1 MVQQWPLVG
10 RDDVLAHVRSLLRR
24 PALTGLVLV
33 GPAGVGKT
41 RLAAECQALGEE
53 VRMVAAKVVASRAAA
68 AIPLGALA
76 PLLPPE
82 VAAAGPG
89 MVPRAQEALAGLG
102 GDRRLLL
109 LVDDAHNLDEAS
121 ALVVRHLAASAST
134 FVVATVRTGE
144 PAPDPVTALWA
155 EEHVE
160 RRSVGPL
167 DEAAVAELLAATL
180 GGPVDAAAR
189 RALWTAC
196 EGNVL
201 LLRELVLAGLEA
213 RTLVDDGGLWRVHGP
228 LSTSPRLADLVASRL
243 TGLDADER
251 AALEYVAFG
260 EPLGRELLA
269 GATSPV
275 ALDALV
281 AKGLV
286 REEVDGRRAQIRLS
300 HPLHGDVLRDATPVV
315 RARAVQRRLASAM
328 AATGARRRGDALR
341 EAVWRLESGADTTPE
356 MLAAAATQARM
367 ARDTDGARRLARAS
381 FDERPG
387 FDVGYLLAD
396 CLYDLGLAEETEEV
410 LAAIEPLA
418 TSDADRGLV
427 AALRSINLFWHL
439 RRSDDALAAIDVVVG
454 SMRTPEAG
462 AEAQARAAVLEAVAG
477 RPRDAMA
484 RAEPLLHAAAGRD
497 FCQAALAAGLALPM
511 LGRPRDGAEIAAEG
525 AAAYAALGHQ
535 LAMFEPALF
544 GAAEALALGEAGRGD
559 EAAGVARE
567 SFDRAL
573 AGGDGPGLA
582 FNALARGMVDL
593 ERGALVDSERWWR
606 EATGMF
612 RMVQHVGLLRWAL
625 AGLLFAQALQAD
637 VTGGEATLAELDE
650 IGEHPARMQ
659 EGNLLRAK
667 GWLAVARADLV
678 DARRWFED
686 AVALAA
692 AEGVVTQELAALHDE
707 ARTGAGTPSSTRVAS
722 LAAAMATPLAAARV
736 MHIEALVSGDAAA
749 LSEASQAL
757 EQSGAVLAAAEAAQS
772 AADAQR
778 RAARSRGVGPLQA
791 RADALAARCHGA
803 ATPGLR
809 RAATVTLTRREA
821 EVARLAAT
829 GLASRDIAE
838 ALALSVRTVDNHLA
852 RVYDKLGVRNR
863 GDLAPALQQMVE
875 CRR

>member
-10 RDDVLAHVRSLLRR
+10 RDDVLAHVRGLLRR

-41 RLAAECQALGEE
+41 RLATECLALGEE

-109 LVDDAHNLDEAS
+109 MVDDAHNLDEAS
-121 ALVVRHLAASAST
+121 ALVVRHLAASASS

-144 PAPDPVTALWA
+144 QAPDPVTALWA
-155 EEHVE
+155 E
-160 RRSVGPL
+160 
-167 DEAAVAELLAATL
+167 
-180 GGPVDAAAR
+180 
-189 RALWTAC
+189 
-196 EGNVL
+196 
-201 LLRELVLAGLEA
+201 
-213 RTLVDDGGLWRVHGP
+213 
-228 LSTSPRLADLVASRL
+228 
-243 TGLDADER
+243 
-251 AALEYVAFG
+251 
-260 EPLGRELLA
+260 
-269 GATSPV
+269 
-275 ALDALV
+275 
-281 AKGLV
+281 
-286 REEVDGRRAQIRLS
+286 
-300 HPLHGDVLRDATPVV
+300 
-315 RARAVQRRLASAM
+315 
-328 AATGARRRGDALR
+328 
-341 EAVWRLESGADTTPE
+341 
-356 MLAAAATQARM
+356 
-367 ARDTDGARRLARAS
+367 
-381 FDERPG
+381 
-387 FDVGYLLAD
+387 
-396 CLYDLGLAEETEEV
+396 
-410 LAAIEPLA
+410 
-418 TSDADRGLV
+418 
-427 AALRSINLFWHL
+427 
-439 RRSDDALAAIDVVVG
+439 
-454 SMRTPEAG
+454 
-462 AEAQARAAVLEAVAG
+462 AQARAAVLQAVAG

-484 RAEPLLHAAAGRD
+484 RAEPLLHAAAGRA

-525 AAAYAALGHQ
+525 AAVYAGLGHQ

-582 FNALARGMVDL
+582 FNALAQGMVDL
-593 ERGALVDSERWWR
+593 ERGALVDSERSWR

-678 DARRWFED
+678 EARRWFED

-692 AEGVVTQELAALHDE
+692 AEGVVTQELAALHDM
-707 ARTGAGTPSSTRVAS
+707 ARTGAGTPSSTRVSS

-736 MHIEALVSGDAAA
+736 MHIVALVSGEAAA

-809 RAATVTLTRREA
+809 PAATTVILTRREA